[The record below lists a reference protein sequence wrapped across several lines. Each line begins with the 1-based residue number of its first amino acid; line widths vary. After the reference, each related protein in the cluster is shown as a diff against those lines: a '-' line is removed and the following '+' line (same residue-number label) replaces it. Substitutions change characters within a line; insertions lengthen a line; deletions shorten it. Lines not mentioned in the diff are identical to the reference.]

1 LVLAHARFVVQTWYR
16 LTGDV
21 VTQSVHQNAGSIGQ
35 TLTTSMIS
43 RLNVNAGFD
52 SDEICDRFRL
62 DVLVNPP
69 TTIYE
74 FRQTSAVCI
83 SVSLS
88 GLGAWV
94 ITSE

>member
-1 LVLAHARFVVQTWYR
+1 
-16 LTGDV
+16 
-21 VTQSVHQNAGSIGQ
+21 
-35 TLTTSMIS
+35 MIS

-62 DVLVNPP
+62 EGSIPGTGTVIWKMKMCNRETTLEVDVLVNPP